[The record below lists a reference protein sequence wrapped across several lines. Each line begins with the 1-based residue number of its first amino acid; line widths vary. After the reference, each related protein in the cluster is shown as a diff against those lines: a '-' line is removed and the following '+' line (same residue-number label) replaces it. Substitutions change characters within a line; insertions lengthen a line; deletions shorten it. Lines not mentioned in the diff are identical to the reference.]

1 MTNPSPRPALRRAPD
16 AHIHPA
22 LALGAVTLIDLRE
35 PDSAANQAELAVP
48 PAPIETNPP
57 QDAPAD
63 RTKGD
68 RKKRAAK
75 NAKISKKQKN
85 EKAVKAG
92 KKADKKA
99 KAKKKGKKRQLADRI
114 DVRREIPP
122 TVRRQL
128 RTSAKARGTSVDEV
142 VTSVLE
148 GWSPS

>member
-1 MTNPSPRPALRRAPD
+1 MTNPSPRPALRKAPD

-35 PDSAANQAELAVP
+35 PDSAAIQVELAVP
-48 PAPIETNPP
+48 PAPIETNSPH
-57 QDAPAD
+57 DAPAD
-63 RTKGD
+63 RAKED
-68 RKKRAAK
+68 RKKRTAKGAK
-75 NAKISKKQKN
+75 NSKKQKN
-85 EKAVKAG
+85 KKAVKAG
-92 KKADKKA
+92 K

-128 RTSAKARGTSVDEV
+128 RTGAKARGTSVDEV